1 MKNNAFVFTGFA
13 FLLAIP
19 AVILAASFINM
30 LETGDITTSTA
41 LKSDLVFYASSDIK
55 SSFERTSCNL
65 VYTYGSNTTSIGQFL
80 NTTWADLIE
89 KNYTQKVGVNVSLQR
104 SINVYDNATV
114 RRIEIGSVPVVV
126 TDLSTNVVHN
136 LTVGPV
142 ISSYN
147 NPPSTP
153 SLLFPISG
161 WTTNGAITLDWSN
174 STDPEGDNVTYQ
186 VQVNTSNYYT
196 TPSYLTVNLSNGLYN
211 WKVEATDGIENL
223 TFADVCASVK
233 RSSWTASWNFTVDTS
248 APSLNLS
255 FVSGYPCKKPG
266 SDKKV
271 KVKANVTTQTG
282 SPITSATVTVELW
295 LGGVLQETGTLTD
308 ISGGIYGKSGGGAWD
323 SSTEYSTGDVV
334 TAVLYALKS
343 GYASDSESATVTT
356 TGSCD

>member
-1 MKNNAFVFTGFA
+1 MKNNAFAFTGFA

-19 AVILAASFINM
+19 AIILAASFMNM
-30 LETGDITTSTA
+30 LKIGDITTSTA
-41 LKSDLVFYASSDIK
+41 LKSDLVFYTSSDIK

-65 VYTYGSNTTSIGQFL
+65 VYTYGSNTTPIGQFL

-104 SINVYDNATV
+104 SISVYDNATV
-114 RRIEIGSVPVVV
+114 RRIVIGSVPVVV

-174 STDPEGDNVTYQ
+174 STDAEGDNVTYQ
-186 VQVNTSNYYT
+186 VQIDSSNNYT
-196 TPSYLTVNLSNGLYN
+196 NASYLTVNLLNGTYY
-211 WKVEATDGIENL
+211 WKVRATDGIENL
-223 TFADVCASVK
+223 TFADVCASAK
-233 RSSWTASWNFTVDTS
+233 RSNWTASRNFTVNTG

-255 FVSGYPCKKPG
+255 FVSPYPCKKPG
-266 SDKKV
+266 SNKEV

-282 SPITSATVTVELW
+282 SPVTGATVTAELW
-295 LGGVLQETGTLTD
+295 FGGVLQETGTLTD
-308 ISGGIYGKSGGGAWD
+308 IGGGIYGEPWE
-323 SSTEYSTGDVV
+323 SSSEYSTNDVV
-334 TAVLYALKS
+334 TAVLYALKA

-356 TGSCD
+356 GSCD